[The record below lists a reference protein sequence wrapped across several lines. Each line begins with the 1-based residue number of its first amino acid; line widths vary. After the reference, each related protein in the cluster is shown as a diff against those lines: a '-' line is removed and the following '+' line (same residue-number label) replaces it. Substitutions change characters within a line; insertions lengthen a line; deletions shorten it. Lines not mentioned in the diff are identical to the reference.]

1 MWAPRALD
9 LSHLRQIEGL
19 EDLDNRACTTVDPHV
34 HPNLT
39 HLSEAMEPAIE
50 QVSDRVFNAV
60 GFDVANSTFVI
71 GDDGIIVIDAMTS
84 TENMAAALLAFRELC
99 EYPVK
104 GVLYTH
110 SHGDHWAGSPALF
123 DDAANVPADI
133 PVIAQ
138 RQLMSEIARIN
149 GFNQPIME
157 ARSAYQ
163 FGAYLDTDVTGR
175 VNVGAGPFLDF
186 GQPAGLVP
194 PNLLVDDRLD
204 IEIAGVALEI
214 VWVPSE
220 APDEIVVWMPG
231 LGVLQTA
238 ECVQGECY
246 PNLYTLRGDVPRPAA
261 QWVRSLDVLR
271 SFPADA
277 LAKSHG
283 RSVVGTEAARD
294 HLRNYRDVI
303 AWTHDQTVR
312 FMNQGYVPDQ
322 IVERLEMPPHL
333 RSYETSGLE
342 GYGSVPQGSRSTYAW
357 YLGFN
362 QGEVTDF
369 DPAAYSQ
376 RQKGYVE
383 AMGGAERV
391 CDLARAAIDREDDR
405 WAIEL
410 LGYVVRSQPDHAD
423 ARRLSAEAHRREGYK
438 KHNATWRNWYL
449 TAAQELEGTI
459 PVSRP
464 SSGRD
469 ILVALPLGSI
479 VAALPVRL
487 RAELTWYVEQ
497 TIVLCILG
505 IEAGEFTLHLRRGV
519 LEIVPGRDDEA
530 LATVTFDDKGA
541 LADYLTGRP
550 LDELTEQGTAT
561 VAGDGDSAARFGTYF
576 DAPPSADRIL
586 VTLHGPA
593 PQTSSNA
600 PGRAPQPP
608 AAGDVPPPG
617 AGGT

>member
-1 MWAPRALD
+1 MWAPRAMD
-9 LSHLRQIEGL
+9 LARLRQVAGL
-19 EDLDNRACTTVDPHV
+19 EDLENRAYTTPDAHV

-39 HLSEAMEPAIE
+39 HMSVAMEPAIE
-50 QVSDRVFNAV
+50 AVSDRVFNAV

-71 GDDGIIVIDAMTS
+71 GDDGVIVIDAMTS
-84 TENMAAALLAFRELC
+84 TENMAAALLAFREIC
-99 EYPVK
+99 EYPIK
-104 GVLYTH
+104 GVIYTH
-110 SHGDHWAGSPALF
+110 SHGDHWAGSPALL
-123 DDAANVPADI
+123 DAGTAASGEI

-138 RQLMSEIARIN
+138 RQLMSEVARIN
-149 GFNQPIME
+149 GFNQPIMQ

-163 FGAYLDTDVTGR
+163 FGAYLPVDAEGR
-175 VNVGAGPFLDF
+175 VNIGAGPFLDF

-194 PNLLVDDRLD
+194 PNLLVDDRLE

-220 APDEIVVWMPG
+220 APDEIVVWMPD

-246 PNLYTLRGDVPRPAA
+246 PNLYTLRGDVPRPAD
-261 QWVRSLDVLR
+261 QWVKSMDVLR
-271 SFPADA
+271 GFPADA

-312 FMNQGYVPDQ
+312 HMNQGYVPDQ

-333 RSYETSGLE
+333 RAYETTGLE
-342 GYGSVPQGSRSTYAW
+342 GYGSVPHGSRSIYAW

-369 DPAAYSQ
+369 DPAGYDQ

-383 AMGGAERV
+383 AMGGAENV
-391 CDLARAAIDREDDR
+391 CDLARAAIDRGDDR

-410 LGYVVRSQPDHAD
+410 LGYLVRSQPDHRD
-423 ARRLSAEAHRREGYK
+423 ARQLSAQAHRREGHK

-449 TAAQELEGTI
+449 SAAQELEGSI
-459 PVSRP
+459 PIARATAGKDV
-464 SSGRD
+464 
-469 ILVALPLGSI
+469 LVALPLGSI
-479 VAALPVRL
+479 IAGLPVRL
-487 RAELTWYVEQ
+487 RAELTWYIDETFVITVGGTEP
-497 TIVLCILG
+497 G
-505 IEAGEFTLHLRRGV
+505 DFTANLRRGV
-519 LEIVPGRDDEA
+519 LEVQVGVATEA
-530 LATVTFDDKGA
+530 IAVLAFTNKAA

-550 LDELTEQGTAT
+550 IAELTAERDLVIEGDRDAAT
-561 VAGDGDSAARFGTYF
+561 RFGDYF
-576 DAPPSADRIL
+576 DAPPTADTIL
-586 VTLHGPA
+586 VTLHGPSVER
-593 PQTSSNA
+593 P
-600 PGRAPQPP
+600 
-608 AAGDVPPPG
+608 
-617 AGGT
+617 